1 MTKLTD
7 LTELTDIAT
16 NDFVHVVDVSDT
28 SQNAAGSSKKVKI
41 TNLLT
46 TSHGKMQIVATR
58 GAIANNRITDAS
70 YNRMESRKKY
80 FLGCQP
86 VSQIRV
92 AHAGIVLLGAGG
104 GEVSIN
110 NDCSFEAGV
119 EVDTPSASSIP
130 IWTRGARILPLIN
143 GCPPTNTDAA
153 GYDLPAGGYVFIR
166 LSCTASATQYLPY
179 SDRASAS
186 GDSVY
191 FSAAAASQVPGTGSM
206 TLPSGGAS
214 RTDGPSV
221 AAVLGVPAAPMAS
234 VIILGDSIFDG
245 VGDTGDASGNWG
257 YAARGLWS
265 VNGYPVPWVKQT
277 VTGDLLSKNTLA
289 TGSRKR
295 CLWPYATHLLC
306 NLGWNDI
313 NTGATLATLQGYLM
327 DIWRSAKRTV
337 GPYGKP
343 MHVTQALIT
352 PGTTSSDAFA
362 TAANQT
368 HRTGFAPGGIRDQ
381 LNIWILSQVG
391 QGLLDATINPNS
403 SFEDTGNPGKWAVNG
418 TANYATTDGIHPS
431 AALHTNAA
439 AVVNAWA
446 LGIRP

>member
-7 LTELTDIAT
+7 LTEFSDIAS
-16 NDFVHVVDVSDT
+16 NDLVHVVDVSDT
-28 SQNAAGSSKKVKI
+28 SQSAGGSSKKIKVA
-41 TNLLT
+41 NLLA
-46 TSHGKMQIVATR
+46 TSHSKLQIVATR
-58 GAIANNRITDAS
+58 GGISNNRLTDTN

-80 FLGCQP
+80 YLGCQP

-104 GEVSIN
+104 GEVSMN
-110 NDCSFEAGV
+110 NDCSFEAGI
-119 EVDTPSASSIP
+119 EVDTPVASSIP
-130 IWTRGARILPLIN
+130 VWTRGARILPLVN
-143 GCPPTNTDAA
+143 GCPPTTTDSA
-153 GYDLPAGGYVFIR
+153 GYDLPAGGYLFVR

-179 SDRASAS
+179 SDRASAT

-191 FSAAAASQVPGTGSM
+191 FSAAASSQVGGTGAM

-245 VGDTGDASGNWG
+245 VGDSGDGNGNWG
-257 YAARGLWS
+257 YATRGLWN
-265 VNGYPVPWVKQT
+265 VNGYPVPWAKQT
-277 VTGDLLSKNTLA
+277 VTGDLLSKNTMA

-295 CLWPYATHLLC
+295 TLWPYATHLLC
-306 NLGWNDI
+306 NLAWNDI
-313 NTGATLATLQGYLM
+313 NTGASLATLQGYLS
-327 DIWRSAKRTV
+327 DIWRAAKRTI

-343 MHVTQALIT
+343 MYVTQALVT
-352 PGTTSSDAFA
+352 PGTTSTDSFA

-368 HRTGFAPGGIRDQ
+368 YRTAFAPGGVRDQ
-381 LNIWILSQVG
+381 LNAWILGQVG
-391 QGLLDATINPNS
+391 QGLLDATVNPNVYV
-403 SFEDTGNPGKWAVNG
+403 EDYANPGKWVTNG
-418 TANYATTDGIHPS
+418 TANYPTADGIHPS
-431 AALHTNAA
+431 AALHANSSA
-439 AVVNAWA
+439 AVTAWA